1 MKERLS
7 NIFIAITIIFWMF
20 ACIPAAGADDAA
32 GSDKANNMAKT
43 AVVETGYLEN
53 VMLEKSPGKERI
65 LLVVSRQPR
74 VSVESKTDGRLLIKL
89 EDIFVPENLRRTFGE
104 NELNN
109 ISAVTPVQQSIEGK
123 QWAYLTI
130 GIKEA
135 VPYSI
140 KQEGKSIYIDF
151 NISALP
157 GQKTA
162 ATPAAAN
169 ANIAK
174 ATKNNNGAVQR
185 YTDRLITIDLQDAEI
200 RDALRLM
207 AEYGNVSIV
216 SGDDVKGK
224 VTLTIKNVP
233 WEQALDTILD
243 ITGLAKKQMGDVI
256 SVMTLEK
263 KKKDEGDKVKAQEEQ
278 QKAED
283 QRRARGQKLAEDKG
297 LLKQILIEAKIV
309 EASEDFIRNLGVQW
323 GIGSQQS
330 VSGGDY
336 GLGLAGGSNTFATR
350 QYSQNYPPQIP
361 GFTSTTPVQMAAVNF
376 PSALTTASPTLGVV
390 FGGAAAFLEVQLAAL
405 ETNTTGKVI
414 SAPKVVT
421 MDNVKA
427 TIKQGAEVPY
437 ITPASGTSPATV
449 SFKEALLKLEVRPK
463 ITDEGKISMEIKASN
478 DVPDWAKAVLNPQ
491 GNPPINKSE
500 IESTVVVRDG
510 DTVVIGGVLKTQDDN
525 TVSGLPW
532 LQKIPVLGWLFKSD
546 STSRQKRQ
554 LLIFVT
560 PKILRGSG
568 FSESAEKVIN

>member
-1 MKERLS
+1 MKKHLS
-7 NIFIAITIIFWMF
+7 NIFIAIIMVFWMF
-20 ACIPAAGADDAA
+20 VGIPTAGADEAA
-32 GSDKANNMAKT
+32 GSDKANNKT
-43 AVVETGYLEN
+43 KTVVAETGYLEN
-53 VMLEKSPGKERI
+53 VILEKSPGKERI
-65 LLVVSRQPR
+65 LLVVSMQPL
-74 VSVESKTDGRLLIKL
+74 VSVESQTNGRLLVKL

-109 ISAVTPVQQSIEGK
+109 ISHVTPVQQSIGGK
-123 QWAYLTI
+123 QWTYLTI

-135 VPYSI
+135 VPYAI

-151 NISALP
+151 NVSALP
-157 GQKTA
+157 EKKA
-162 ATPAAAN
+162 AAAN
-169 ANIAK
+169 ANISNV
-174 ATKNNNGAVQR
+174 TKNKNGAVQR

-224 VTLTIKNVP
+224 VTLTMKNVP

-243 ITGLAKKQMGDVI
+243 INGLAKKQMGDVI

-350 QYSQNYPPQIP
+350 PYSQNYPPQIP

-376 PSALTTASPTLGVV
+376 PSALTMASPTLGVV

-478 DVPDWAKAVLNPQ
+478 DVPDWAKAILNPQ

-525 TVSGLPW
+525 TVTGLPW

-546 STSRQKRQ
+546 STSKQKRQ

-560 PKILRGSG
+560 PKILQGSG
-568 FSESAEKVIN
+568 FSESAEKIIN